1 MKRLGFVY
9 KQTKKVPAPLDP
21 LSFVAQRA
29 AYFRR
34 LDDLRTSDAFICY
47 HNETCCHVG
56 EERSSIWIDDDGRER
71 IRKVEGKGKRLTIST
86 MTDEHG
92 FHTDSVDLFT
102 CDTDHRMVLE
112 TFFHE

>member
-9 KQTKKVPAPLDP
+9 KQTKKIPVPLDS

-34 LDDLRTSDAFICY
+34 LNDLRTSGAFIYY
-47 HNETCCHVG
+47 HDETWCHVG
-56 EERSSIWIDDDGRER
+56 EEKSSIWIDDDGRGR
-71 IRKVEGKGKRLTIST
+71 IRKTEGKGKRLAISA

-92 FHTDSVDLFT
+92 FHTDSVDLFI
-102 CDTDHRMVLE
+102 CDTDHTMVLE